1 MILIPS
7 DGICFPSMKK
17 YMSWSVHDSNHAIV
31 IDVYFYFLKINYW
44 LLVLN
49 GLCRYSLNLL
59 FTANVLD
66 LHICRIGLYFRFWD
80 IFQDVGLPVWYPDQ
94 GIKSVCWT
102 LWADNSAICLGPLQ
116 PLCYVRS
123 DGSLPYL
130 SLSLSLCCVQ
140 CNMWIT
146 ISICNIYKILHI
158 FRNLCK
164 KRSAFL
170 YLVDF
175 FFLVIFFHC
184 IHFNFFFFEKRFLRI
199 IF

>member
-1 MILIPS
+1 MYLTCTYIE
-7 DGICFPSMKK
+7 
-17 YMSWSVHDSNHAIV
+17 
-31 IDVYFYFLKINYW
+31 
-44 LLVLN
+44 
-49 GLCRYSLNLL
+49 
-59 FTANVLD
+59 LD
-66 LHICRIGLYFRFWD
+66 YIFRFWD

-140 CNMWIT
+140 CNVNYYT

-164 KRSAFL
+164 KRSAFFFGG
-170 YLVDF
+170 F
-175 FFLVIFFHC
+175 FFSCYFFFHC
-184 IHFNFFFFEKRFLRI
+184 IHFNFFFSRKDFFRI

>member
-31 IDVYFYFLKINYW
+31 IDVYFYILKINYW
-44 LLVLN
+44 LLVLH
-49 GLCRYSLNLL
+49 GLCRNFLTCI
-59 FTANVLD
+59 FTANDYLTCTYIELD
-66 LHICRIGLYFRFWD
+66 YIFRFWD

-130 SLSLSLCCVQ
+130 SLSLSL
-140 CNMWIT
+140 
-146 ISICNIYKILHI
+146 
-158 FRNLCK
+158 LCTM
-164 KRSAFL
+164 
-170 YLVDF
+170 
-175 FFLVIFFHC
+175 
-184 IHFNFFFFEKRFLRI
+184 
-199 IF
+199 

>member
-1 MILIPS
+1 MYLTCTYIE
-7 DGICFPSMKK
+7 
-17 YMSWSVHDSNHAIV
+17 
-31 IDVYFYFLKINYW
+31 
-44 LLVLN
+44 
-49 GLCRYSLNLL
+49 
-59 FTANVLD
+59 LD
-66 LHICRIGLYFRFWD
+66 YIFRFWD

-102 LWADNSAICLGPLQ
+102 LWADNSAICLWPLQ

-164 KRSAFL
+164 KRSAS

-175 FFLVIFFHC
+175 FFSCYFFFHC
-184 IHFNFFFFEKRFLRI
+184 IHFNFFFQEKIFENHFLIVFPLKFYIWNPLFIITTKERQLLHMWRKLPHAHNGNTSRI
-199 IF
+199 TKHEW

>member
-1 MILIPS
+1 MYLTCTYIE
-7 DGICFPSMKK
+7 
-17 YMSWSVHDSNHAIV
+17 
-31 IDVYFYFLKINYW
+31 
-44 LLVLN
+44 
-49 GLCRYSLNLL
+49 
-59 FTANVLD
+59 LD
-66 LHICRIGLYFRFWD
+66 YIFRFWD

-123 DGSLPYL
+123 DGSLPNL

-146 ISICNIYKILHI
+146 ILYQSVTYTKYSIYSGI
-158 FRNLCK
+158 FVKKK
-164 KRSAFL
+164 KRSAF

-175 FFLVIFFHC
+175 FFLVIFFFHC
-184 IHFNFFFFEKRFLRI
+184 IHFNFFFFSRKDFWESFFNSFSFEILYLKSFI
-199 IF
+199 YNYN

>member
-1 MILIPS
+1 MYLTCTYIE
-7 DGICFPSMKK
+7 
-17 YMSWSVHDSNHAIV
+17 
-31 IDVYFYFLKINYW
+31 
-44 LLVLN
+44 
-49 GLCRYSLNLL
+49 
-59 FTANVLD
+59 LD
-66 LHICRIGLYFRFWD
+66 YIFRFWD

-130 SLSLSLCCVQ
+130 SLSLSLLCTMLHV
-140 CNMWIT
+140 NYYT

-164 KRSAFL
+164 KKNEVLFIWWI
-170 YLVDF
+170 F
-175 FFLVIFFHC
+175 FFSCYFFFHC
-184 IHFNFFFFEKRFLRI
+184 IHFNFFFQEKIFENHFLIVFPLKFYIWNPLFIITTKERQLLHMWRKLPHAHNGKTSRI
-199 IF
+199 TKHEW